1 MHVRQSARATRALG
15 FLALFVF
22 LLASFPQQVRALT
35 CDFGSVSG
43 SQCIGFLTSGSS
55 WTVPNDWNSA
65 SNTIQCIGAGGNG
78 AVDSSTHSGGGGGGG
93 SYASV
98 SNVALAAGSVT
109 VQIAAS
115 GSGSNTLFDNS
126 SGTTVLSCGAGGNA
140 SLLTGGSAGAVVT
153 GSGYSGGA
161 GGSGSSGGSLTAGGG
176 GGGAAGPSGAG
187 EAGAG
192 VASGVTGGGG
202 GGGSDGGSS
211 TAGSAGSGTTG
222 GNGGEGHLGTGAGS
236 GGTSGLAGGAATAG
250 TGGGG
255 GGSGGSASGGGGGGA
270 IDEAFDSSHGAGGGG
285 GGGADGN
292 GGTGGIYGGGGGG
305 TITTKTVGAGG
316 QGIIVITYTPSNP
329 AATCTLSASP
339 ALITSGGSSTLTWT
353 SANASSVS
361 INNGVGTV
369 TPTAGG
375 TTSVSP
381 SVTTTYT
388 MTATGSG
395 GNGTCQATVTVA
407 VANITFTQNT
417 SALVNLNV
425 LGSIS
430 KAAGSFVI
438 DDPLDPKNKLLY
450 HSFVESP
457 DAMDI
462 YDGIAALDTNG
473 QATIELPD
481 YFDALNDDVQYQVK
495 PIGQPMPDLH
505 ISQQEKNDKFGVA
518 GGVTG
523 GKISWQITGV
533 RHDAY
538 ILAHPIVPVVE
549 KGPGQLVS
557 KGQYLYPAGYEHSY
571 SDVFTEIIAFF
582 KWIFSFVPQ
591 SAYAAITLTQ
601 SVTVTGNAYVLGTL
615 SKGSGTF
622 VIDDPLD
629 PKNKL
634 LYHSFVES
642 PDAMDIY
649 NGTTTLDDNG
659 GATISLPDYFLPLN
673 EDFRYLAEPIDQPMP
688 NLHLA
693 TGVHKQFLFG
703 LFGPAMFSISGGAP
717 GGEISWQI
725 TGIRHDPYILAH
737 PIIPEVE
744 KGPGQLYEQGQYQ
757 CPACYEATSTVQ

>member
-255 GGSGGSASGGGGGGA
+255 GGSGGSASGGGGGA